1 MIISTWNN
9 QVKLVRFRGHP
20 QQISVMLNIFWSLR
34 GWRFG
39 EYVKKEKFGA
49 KIFYQ
54 MMLNEVLK
62 GCKK

>member
-1 MIISTWNN
+1 MENSRHKLEKINFDKENRYSDLIISTWNN

-39 EYVKKEKFGA
+39 
-49 KIFYQ
+49 
-54 MMLNEVLK
+54 
-62 GCKK
+62 